1 MAKAKRA
8 KKVTAV
14 AVATNFDTGMRVGE
28 IERSIVMIRGEKV
41 VLDADLAALYGVT
54 TKRLNEQVKRNSE
67 RFPEEFLVHLT
78 WEETGLL
85 RSQTATLN
93 AGKRGAHPKY
103 RPYAFTEHGAIMAAT
118 VLSSPRAVQMSVYVV
133 RAFVRM
139 RQMLAQH
146 AEIIAKL
153 SELEHKVD
161 KHDGEIAEII
171 AVIQQLMAPPPQPKR
186 KPIGFQSEIEA

>member
-1 MAKAKRA
+1 MPL
-8 KKVTAV
+8 
-14 AVATNFDTGMRVGE
+14 GQ
-28 IERSIVMIRGEKV
+28 IESSILLVRGEKV
-41 VLDADLAALYGVT
+41 ILDVDLAALYGIETRV
-54 TKRLNEQVKRNSE
+54 LNQALTRNAE
-67 RFPEEFLVHLT
+67 RFPPDFLFRLT
-78 WEETGLL
+78 RQEWRELITNCDKFAQL
-85 RSQTATLN
+85 RNYPALP
-93 AGKRGAHPKY
+93 R
-103 RPYAFTEHGAIMAAT
+103 AFTEHGAIMAAT